1 MPSDVL
7 AGLSDTSLAT
17 ILAYLRTLP
26 VVEGPGPSLPS
37 GRWAGSGVV
46 TGTVQDGGDAHPAG
60 MHRHL
65 RLARPRTASRW
76 AATSRTPPVRN
87 ATAPISRGDPSLGS
101 VNLAV
106 VSGYSAAEFARLLQ
120 TGVPKGERK
129 LGLMGEAARGRF
141 VALTPTEVAALYA
154 YLHSRSG
161 QS

>member
-1 MPSDVL
+1 AECHGTD
-7 AGLSDTSLAT
+7 
-17 ILAYLRTLP
+17 LR
-26 VVEGPGPSLPS
+26 
-37 GRWAGSGVV
+37 
-46 TGTVQDGGDAHPAG
+46 GDA
-60 MHRHL
+60 
-65 RLARPRTASRW
+65 
-76 AATSRTPPVRN
+76 
-87 ATAPISRGDPSLGS
+87 SLGS
-101 VNLAV
+101 VNLAI